1 MLPLERQQ
9 GLPLRQNRHITL
21 NFFRRN
27 ADGVKDGCLHRPS
40 GVIICSIKQ
49 RFAKDLN
56 RLRTDGSNA
65 RDPAS
70 LSDDP
75 SERRASSPEA

>member
-1 MLPLERQQ
+1 MLPLERPQ
-9 GLPLRQNRHITL
+9 GLRPRQNPHITL

-40 GVIICSIKQ
+40 GVTICRSQ
-49 RFAKDLN
+49 QLVAKAVN
-56 RLRTDGSNA
+56 RLKTDGSNA

-70 LSDDP
+70 LSVDP